1 MRLVPK
7 FVAGLFAWIAAFVR
21 RLHREYL
28 AAEVK
33 RQRMKEIV
41 RVMQGRRNCAS
52 STSRSCRSRC
62 RAEAAHRRRRASKP
76 TELLYLSPTKT
87 SGICLYAI

>member
-41 RVMQGRRNCAS
+41 
-52 STSRSCRSRC
+52 
-62 RAEAAHRRRRASKP
+62 K
-76 TELLYLSPTKT
+76 
-87 SGICLYAI
+87 